1 MIKKRI
7 IPVLTLL
14 EHKLVKTKK
23 FTNPLIVGNLYNTSK
38 IYNDSD
44 ADEII
49 ILNIDKKKEN
59 KIENLIENLHQI
71 TKYCFMPLAF
81 GGGIRNIEHVD
92 KLINNGSD
100 KVILNSI
107 CFKDHKL
114 ISRISNKYGSQSI
127 IISIDVKLNK
137 LKGEYEIYSNNG
149 ETLEKINLKEHIKI
163 VQEEGA
169 GELFIN
175 SIDNDG
181 MKIGYDLKLVEIVK
195 KNTIIPIISCG
206 GAGNF
211 SHIKDLF
218 LNTDV
223 SAAACGS
230 LFNFGDNNPIR
241 AKAYL
246 QNYGIKFRSVK

>member
-14 EHKLVKTKK
+14 ENKLVKTKK
-23 FTNPLIVGNLYNTSK
+23 FTNPLIVGDLYNTSK

-59 KIENLIENLHQI
+59 KIENLTKNLHQI

-107 CFKDHKL
+107 CFKDYKL
-114 ISRISNKYGSQSI
+114 ISRISKKYGSQSI
-127 IISIDVKLNK
+127 IISIDVKFNK
-137 LKGEYEIYSNNG
+137 LNEKYEIFSNNG
-149 ETLEKINLKEHIKI
+149 ETLEKINLKDHIKI
-163 VQEEGA
+163 VQDEGA

-181 MKIGYDLKLVEIVK
+181 MKIGYDLKLAEIVK
-195 KNTIIPIISCG
+195 KNTKIPIISCG

-211 SHIKDLF
+211 NHIKDLF
-218 LNTDV
+218 LNIDV

>member
-1 MIKKRI
+1 VIKKRI
-7 IPVLTLL
+7 IPVLTIL
-14 EHKLVKTKK
+14 EDKLVKTKK

-49 ILNIDKKKEN
+49 ILNIDEKIEN
-59 KIENLIENLHQI
+59 KIENLIKNLNQI

-81 GGGIRNIEHVD
+81 GGGIRNMDHVD
-92 KLINNGSD
+92 KLINNGAD

-107 CFKDHKL
+107 CYQEHQL
-114 ISRISNKYGSQSI
+114 ISKISKKYGSQSI
-127 IISIDVKLNK
+127 IISIDIKFCKEEEEYKLYSKNGTKLEEVK
-137 LKGEYEIYSNNG
+137 IY
-149 ETLEKINLKEHIKI
+149 EHILK
-163 VQEEGA
+163 VQSEGA

-181 MKIGYDLKLVEIVK
+181 MKCGYDINLI
-195 KNTIIPIISCG
+195 KNIKQISKIPIISCG

-211 SHIKDLF
+211 NHIKDLF
-218 LNTDV
+218 LNTDI

-230 LFNFGDNNPIR
+230 LFNFGDNNPVR

-246 QNYGIKFRSVK
+246 KNYGIKFRSVK